1 MLEIPGYKNIDIKN
15 IVFDY
20 NGTLAKDG
28 KIDNEIKNLLKKVC
42 SKYSVFIITADTFG
56 TVKEE
61 LKEFDLNVKVL
72 SSNDHTNEKMEFIS
86 CLGKERVVAI
96 GNGNNDK
103 SMLENAILSIAI
115 IGEEGCSKE
124 AFFASDIICKDI
136 KSAMELVLHPKRLV
150 ATLRR

>member
-1 MLEIPGYKNIDIKN
+1 MLEIPGYKNLDIKN

-28 KIDNEIKNLLKKVC
+28 QIDSKIKNLLKEVC
-42 SKYSVFIITADTFG
+42 LVFNVYVITADTFG

-61 LKEFDLNVKVL
+61 LKELDLKVIVL
-72 SSNDHTNEKMEFIS
+72 SSKNHTKEKMEFVS
-86 CLGKERVVAI
+86 QLGKDITVAI

-103 SMLENAILSIAI
+103 MMLDTATLSIAI
-115 IGEEGCSKE
+115 IGDEGCSKD
-124 AFFASDIICKDI
+124 ALFASNIVCKDI
-136 KSAMELVLHPKRLV
+136 KSAIELLLYPKRLV

>member
-28 KIDNEIKNLLKKVC
+28 QINNQTKNLLKEIC
-42 SKYSVFIITADTFG
+42 SKYSVFVITADTFG
-56 TVKEE
+56 TVKNE
-61 LKEFDLNVKVL
+61 LKEFDLKVKVL
-72 SSNDHTNEKMEFIS
+72 SSNDHTKEKMEFLS
-86 CLGKERVVAI
+86 TLKKEITVAV

-103 SMLENAILSIAI
+103 SMLENAIISIAV
-115 IGEEGCSKE
+115 IGDEGCSKE
-124 AFFASDIICKDI
+124 ALFASDIICKDI
-136 KSAMELVLHPKRLV
+136 QSAIELLLHPKRLV

>member
-1 MLEIPGYKNIDIKN
+1 MLEIPGYKNLDIKN

-28 KIDNEIKNLLKKVC
+28 QVTEEVKKLLKEIC
-42 SKYSVFIITADTFG
+42 LVFNVYVITADTFG
-56 TVKEE
+56 SVKNE
-61 LKEFDLNVKVL
+61 LKEFDLEVKVL
-72 SSNDHTNEKMEFIS
+72 SSSNHTKEKMEFVLS
-86 CLGKERVVAI
+86 LGKEMTVAI

-103 SMLENAILSIAI
+103 MMIDTAILSIAI

-124 AFFASDIICKDI
+124 ALLASDIVCKDI
-136 KSAMELVLHPKRLV
+136 KSAIELLLHTKRLV